1 MRQTSSEIPIMLG
14 PDRRLPYED
23 VAKLNA
29 FYEEYKAF
37 WDASSEAIISAPSSY
52 ASTESSRSISS
63 ISEIGQSLCALE
75 LSSPAPVISSQAAI
89 LEYEGPYKQPLSPM
103 ESYTNHCQR
112 ELSNLDHMNNPLCQV
127 RSSHKKL
134 FGENGWLGGT
144 EGLRNLS
151 SEKHKSKGLKDLR
164 KKIIEG
170 FAEGMARASLTISHK
185 SRDMQGHLPQSSV
198 PISLSPPV
206 QAVLYSELEVMICVS
221 ANAFLVQQYKE
232 GRLSGESI
240 KKIKDFW
247 GSKNRPQVVEFQ
259 FDQATQRRLISE
271 NKKSLRFHA
280 ESSTNPVLLS
290 SNLHNWKAIVKEMS
304 VRTFCAPDSVIR
316 KHLHDVYKLLDMLG
330 APVATLVVFQKLHMR
345 TLSLMGDHTTC
356 LNFRPTNSRGKPRAR
371 GPTS

>member
-1 MRQTSSEIPIMLG
+1 
-14 PDRRLPYED
+14 
-23 VAKLNA
+23 
-29 FYEEYKAF
+29 
-37 WDASSEAIISAPSSY
+37 
-52 ASTESSRSISS
+52 
-63 ISEIGQSLCALE
+63 
-75 LSSPAPVISSQAAI
+75 
-89 LEYEGPYKQPLSPM
+89 
-103 ESYTNHCQR
+103 
-112 ELSNLDHMNNPLCQV
+112 
-127 RSSHKKL
+127 
-134 FGENGWLGGT
+134 
-144 EGLRNLS
+144 
-151 SEKHKSKGLKDLR
+151 
-164 KKIIEG
+164 
-170 FAEGMARASLTISHK
+170 MARASLTISHK
-185 SRDMQGHLPQSSV
+185 SRGMQGHLPQPNV

-232 GRLSGESI
+232 GRLSEESI

-345 TLSLMGDHTTC
+345 TLSLMGDHIEKC
-356 LNFRPTNSRGKPRAR
+356 NHSD
-371 GPTS
+371 